1 MASIY
6 GTQNQGRA
14 IGDMIRYHR
23 RTARLTQVQ
32 LAKLAGAGK
41 STVYDIEKGKQT
53 VQLDKYLAIL
63 RVLNIEVSHHSP
75 LMAEYEKSQNTAE
88 QPSGG

>member
-1 MASIY
+1 MASI
-6 GTQNQGRA
+6 TVIQNKGSA
-14 IGDMIRYHR
+14 VGDMVRYHR
-23 RTARLTQVQ
+23 RVAGLTQVQ

-63 RVLNIEVSHHSP
+63 RVLNIEVSYHSP

-88 QPSGG
+88 QSSGG